1 MMYEVKAI
9 KDWPSHFVKRG
20 GIYRCEPFCEG
31 YCVEFP
37 VIGFTVIGE
46 KKAKRYF
53 EITKLTA

>member
-1 MMYEVKAI
+1 MYEVKAI

-20 GIYRCEPFCEG
+20 GIYRYEPTFEG

-37 VIGFTVIGE
+37 VIGYTVIGE

-53 EITKLTA
+53 GLNK